1 MKITGDTM
9 EMMKAEAIRR
19 MKLLKLHQNAIKEF
33 EAEDKLNLSRG
44 GFLYWLNDVQKKMIA
59 DFEKKTS
66 CIAYHCIESNTSFGR
81 LLSVLYVSSH
91 QEEWE
96 DDVLDLKEGYP
107 MAYVFNLDDDICSE
121 FGSIGIRSRFGG
133 LIRTE

>member
-1 MKITGDTM
+1 M

-33 EAEDKLNLSRG
+33 ETEGKLNLSRG
-44 GFLYWLNDVQKKMIA
+44 GFLYWLDDVQKKMIT
-59 DFEKKTS
+59 DFEEKTN
-66 CIAYHCIESNTSFGR
+66 CVAYHCIESNTSFGK

-91 QEEWE
+91 PEEWE
-96 DDVLDLKEGYP
+96 DDIEDMREGYQ

-121 FGSIGIRSRFGG
+121 FGSIGIGSRFGG